1 MLKLENVKK
10 QYGDFALDCSMEVKT
25 GCITGLVGE
34 NGSGKSTTFKLIL
47 DLIRADEGNI
57 TIFGKSANELTTVD
71 KEDIG
76 VVLAESGF
84 SGYLTVAQLVPIMS
98 AMYKKFDKTNFINSC
113 NKYKIPMQKKI
124 KEFSTGMKT
133 KLKLL
138 LAISHDAKLLILDE
152 PTSGLDVVV
161 RDEFLEILQ
170 EYMESGNRSILIS
183 SHISSDLES
192 LCDDFYM
199 IHNGKIIMHEETDVL
214 LDDYGIL
221 KPTEE
226 QYKELDKQHLLK
238 VKKESLG
245 YRCLTTERQFYV
257 ENFPDMVIEKG
268 NIDEM
273 ILIMIRGEDV

>member
-10 QYGDFALDCSMEVKT
+10 QYGEFELDCSMEVKT

-47 DLIRADEGNI
+47 DLIRADEGKI
-57 TIFGKSANELTTVD
+57 EIFGKTLAEMTVAD
-71 KEDIG
+71 KENIG

-84 SGYLTVAQLVPIMS
+84 SGYLTVKQLIPIMS
-98 AMYKKFDKTNFINSC
+98 AMYKNFNKADFEKGC
-113 NKYKIPMQKKI
+113 NKYKIPMEKKI

-138 LAISHDAKLLILDE
+138 IAMSHDAKLLILDE

-161 RDEFLEILQ
+161 RDEFLEMLQ
-170 EYMESGNRSILIS
+170 EYMEPGNRSILIS

-214 LDDYGIL
+214 LDGYGIL

-226 QYKELDKQHLLK
+226 QFEKLDKKYLLK
-238 VKKESLG
+238 VKKESRG
-245 YRCLTTERQFYV
+245 YRCLTAERQFYA
-257 ENFPDMVIEKG
+257 ENYPDMVIEKG

-273 ILIMIRGEDV
+273 ILIMIRGENV

>member
-1 MLKLENVKK
+1 MLRLVNAEKH
-10 QYGDFALDCSMEVKT
+10 YGDFQLDCSLEVKP
-25 GCITGLVGE
+25 GNITGLVGE

-47 DLIRADEGNI
+47 DLIRADGGQVEV
-57 TIFGKSANELTTVD
+57 FGKPSHNLKA
-71 KEDIG
+71 EDREQMG

-84 SGYLTVAQLVPIMS
+84 SGYLTVSDLIPIMS
-98 AMYKKFDKTNFINSC
+98 ALYKKFDKEKFEKGCS
-113 NKYKIPMQKKI
+113 KYKIPLKKKI

-138 LAISHDAKLLILDE
+138 IAISHDAKLLILDE

-170 EYMESGNRSILIS
+170 EYMEQGERSILIS
-183 SHISSDLES
+183 SHISSDLEN

-199 IHNGKIIMHEETDVL
+199 IHDGKIVMHEETDVL
-214 LDDYGIL
+214 FDQYGIL

-226 QYKELDKQHLLK
+226 QFKNLDKKYLLK
-238 VKKESLG
+238 VKKEAHG
-245 YRCLTTERQFYV
+245 YRCLTNERQFYL
-257 ENFPDMVIEKG
+257 ENYPDMVIEKG

-273 ILIMIRGEDV
+273 ILIMIRGENV

>member
-10 QYGDFALDCSMEVKT
+10 QYGEFELNCSMEVKP
-25 GCITGLVGE
+25 GRITGLVGE
-34 NGSGKSTTFKLIL
+34 NGSGKSTTFKAIL
-47 DLIRADEGNI
+47 GLVQAEDGKIEV
-57 TIFGKSANELTTVD
+57 FGKSVNELQPQD
-71 KEDIG
+71 KEEMG

-84 SGYLTVAQLVPIMS
+84 SGYLTVGELIPIMA
-98 AMYKKFDKTNFINSC
+98 AMYKKFDREAFEKGC
-113 NKYKIPMQKKI
+113 AKYKIPLKKKM

-138 LAISHDAKLLILDE
+138 IAISHEAKLLVLDE

-161 RDEFLEILQ
+161 RDEFLAILQ
-170 EYMESGNRSILIS
+170 DYMSNGDRSILIS

-199 IHNGKIIMHEETDVL
+199 IHDGKIILHEETDVL
-214 LDDYGIL
+214 LDSYAIL

-226 QYKELDKQHLLK
+226 QFQKLDKQHLIK
-238 VKKESLG
+238 VKKEARG
-245 YRCLTTERQFYV
+245 YRCLTAERQFYV
-257 ENFPDMVIEKG
+257 ENYPDLVIEKG

-273 ILIMIRGEDV
+273 ILIMIRGENA

>member
-10 QYGDFALDCSMEVKT
+10 QYGEFNLNCSMEVKP

-57 TIFGKSANELTTVD
+57 KIFGKDSKELSVVD

-84 SGYLTVAQLVPIMS
+84 SGYLTVEQLVSIME
-98 AMYKKFDKTNFINSC
+98 AMYKKFNANDFINAC
-113 NKYKIPMQKKI
+113 KKYKIPMKKKI

-138 LAISHDAKLLILDE
+138 LAISHEAKLLILDE
-152 PTSGLDVVV
+152 PTSGLDVIV

-170 EYMESGNRSILIS
+170 EYMEKGNRSILIS
-183 SHISSDLES
+183 SHISSDLEN

-199 IHNGKIIMHEETDVL
+199 IHNGKIILHEETDVL
-214 LDDYGIL
+214 LDAYGIL

-226 QYKELDKQHLLK
+226 QYAKLDKQYLLK
-238 VKKESLG
+238 VKKESHG
-245 YRCLTTERQFYV
+245 YRCLTAERQFYA
-257 ENFPDMVIEKG
+257 ENYPDMVIEKG

-273 ILIMIRGEDV
+273 ILIMIRGENV